1 MSNGEI
7 CDICNEFIIF
17 DKCNI
22 FMICTDKVCQ
32 VCLDKPPIFDSYR
45 GKEQHLILP
54 PVICNLPED
63 DSDEEDDDEEDKP
76 LYNICCGCGKYKNT
90 GTICDCGCSHR
101 EKCVE
106 CLKMEEE
113 DDDDEYREFWDEAG
127 EMFGYKITEGHPMK
141 EAFELFKEMKF
152 ELMKKEQE
160 EDGTED

>member
-54 PVICNLPED
+54 PVICNFPDD
-63 DSDEEDDDEEDKP
+63 DSDEDDDDDE
-76 LYNICCGCGKYKNT
+76 
-90 GTICDCGCSHR
+90 
-101 EKCVE
+101 
-106 CLKMEEE
+106 
-113 DDDDEYREFWDEAG
+113 EYREFWDEAG